1 VNLITREIGIDMG
14 HRVTHHGSK
23 CRNLHGHRYKI
34 EATLHGP
41 IIEKGPEQ
49 GMVMDFGF
57 VKDLMMSEIDAPCDH
72 GTCLWIG
79 DPVLA
84 HELGPVYET
93 LQREVSEKGYRLT
106 EWSWGKIYLV
116 PFVPTA
122 ENLACHWYKRLLP
135 GVLDH
140 IGKDEGMLYSVRVWE
155 TPNCNALYTCT
166 VKDIEFAE
174 RYLGEESEPRC

>member
-1 VNLITREIGIDMG
+1 MRITREIGIDMG

-23 CRNLHGHRYKI
+23 CRNLHGHRYTI

-41 IIEKGPEQ
+41 IIESGEEQ

-57 VKDLMMSEIDAPCDH
+57 VKDLMMDTVDAPCDH

-79 DPVLA
+79 DSVLA
-84 HELGPVYET
+84 HDLGPQYAAAKEAVA
-93 LQREVSEKGYRLT
+93 RDGYFLT
-106 EWSWGKIYLV
+106 EWRWGKLYLV

-122 ENLACHWYKRLLP
+122 ENLARHWYRRLMP

-140 IGKDEGMLYSVRVWE
+140 IGKAGGMLYSVRVWE
-155 TPNCNALYTCT
+155 TPNCNAVYAATAADLVWARDYCG
-166 VKDIEFAE
+166 VPSNAD
-174 RYLGEESEPRC
+174 C

>member
-1 VNLITREIGIDMG
+1 MRITREIGIDMG

-23 CRNLHGHRYKI
+23 CRNLHGHRYTI

-41 IIEKGPEQ
+41 IIESGEEQ

-57 VKDLMMSEIDAPCDH
+57 VKNLMMDTVDAPCDH

-79 DPVLA
+79 DSVLA
-84 HELGPVYET
+84 HDLGPQYEAAK
-93 LQREVSEKGYRLT
+93 EVVARDGYFLT
-106 EWSWGKIYLV
+106 EWRWGKLYLV

-122 ENLACHWYKRLLP
+122 ENLARHWFKRLLP

-140 IGKDEGMLYSVRVWE
+140 IGKDGGMLYSVRVWE
-155 TPNCNALYTCT
+155 TPNCNAVYAATAADLVWARDYCG
-166 VKDIEFAE
+166 VPSNAN
-174 RYLGEESEPRC
+174 C